1 MRRLIT
7 SVAILSV
14 TALTGCASVTASE
27 GDKQACTVWSEAQQ
41 AMVQTVA
48 IIYEMA
54 KDPASLTEEVV
65 TEFNTKR
72 NQLLGAYDQAKALAT
87 SDSLKSALEVGLDA
101 DSIVYYDLAGATDAR
116 IQDSLTAVGN
126 LVVACTAAGI
136 DVSDVLGTK

>member
-1 MRRLIT
+1 MRRMMT
-7 SVAILSV
+7 AVALLSV
-14 TALTGCASVTASE
+14 TALAGCTSVTASE
-27 GDKQACTVWSEAQQ
+27 GDKQACTIWSEAQQ

-72 NQLLGAYDQAKALAT
+72 NQLLGAYDQAKKVATSENLKDALA
-87 SDSLKSALEVGLDA
+87 VGLDA
-101 DSIVYYDLAGATDAR
+101 DSVVYYDLAGATNER
-116 IQDSLTAVGN
+116 IQDSLTAVSN

>member
-1 MRRLIT
+1 
-7 SVAILSV
+7 
-14 TALTGCASVTASE
+14 VTASE
-27 GDKQACTVWSEAQQ
+27 GDKQACTIWSEAQQ

-48 IIYEMA
+48 IIYELA

-72 NQLLGAYDQAKALAT
+72 NQLLGAYDQAKKVAT
-87 SDSLKSALEVGLDA
+87 SESLKSALDVGLDA
-101 DSIVYYDLAGATDAR
+101 DSVVYYDLAGATNER
-116 IQDSLTAVGN
+116 IQESLTAVGN

>member
-1 MRRLIT
+1 MRRSLTAIALI
-7 SVAILSV
+7 SVAALAGCSSV
-14 TALTGCASVTASE
+14 AASE

-54 KDPASLTEEVV
+54 KDPTSLTEEVV

-72 NQLLGAYDQAKALAT
+72 NQLLGAYDQAKELAT
-87 SDSLKSALEVGLDA
+87 SESLKSALDVGLDA
-101 DSIVYYDLAGATDAR
+101 DSVVYYDLAGATNER

>member
-1 MRRLIT
+1 MRRLLT
-7 SVAILSV
+7 AVAIFSV
-14 TALTGCASVTASE
+14 TALAGCASVTASE
-27 GDKQACTVWSEAQQ
+27 GDKQACTIWSEAQQ

-48 IIYEMA
+48 IIYELA

-72 NQLLGAYDQAKALAT
+72 NQLLGAYDKAKKVAT
-87 SDSLKSALEVGLDA
+87 SESLKSALDVGLDA
-101 DSIVYYDLAGATDAR
+101 DSVVYYDLAGATNER
-116 IQDSLTAVGN
+116 IQESLTAVGN

>member
-1 MRRLIT
+1 MRRSLTAIALI
-7 SVAILSV
+7 SVA
-14 TALTGCASVTASE
+14 ALAGCSSVTASE

-54 KDPASLTEEVV
+54 KDPTSLTEEVV

-72 NQLLGAYDQAKALAT
+72 NQLLGAYDQAKELAT
-87 SDSLKSALEVGLDA
+87 SESLKSALDVGLDA
-101 DSIVYYDLAGATDAR
+101 DSVVYYDLAGATNER